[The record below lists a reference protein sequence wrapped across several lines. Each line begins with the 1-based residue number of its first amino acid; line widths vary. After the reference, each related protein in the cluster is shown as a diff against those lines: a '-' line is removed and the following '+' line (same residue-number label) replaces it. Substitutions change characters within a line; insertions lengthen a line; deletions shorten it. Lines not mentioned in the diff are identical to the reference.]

1 MNENHIF
8 TGSKVKKQFTAYF
21 LGSIRGRKS
30 YYLKKKMQISDAET
44 PVDEFAQTE
53 MGISIEETLGSKSRK
68 RNCCFRRREDLNQ
81 NGMNCQSRNL

>member
-1 MNENHIF
+1 MNENHTF

-30 YYLKKKMQISDAET
+30 YCLKKKMQISDAET

-53 MGISIEETLGSKSRK
+53 MDISIEEIFEQKQKKELL
-68 RNCCFRRREDLNQ
+68 F
-81 NGMNCQSRNL
+81 

>member
-21 LGSIRGRKS
+21 LGSIRGRRS
-30 YYLKKKMQISDAET
+30 YYLKKKMQISDVET

-53 MGISIEETLGSKSRK
+53 MDISIEEIFEQKQKKELL
-68 RNCCFRRREDLNQ
+68 F
-81 NGMNCQSRNL
+81 